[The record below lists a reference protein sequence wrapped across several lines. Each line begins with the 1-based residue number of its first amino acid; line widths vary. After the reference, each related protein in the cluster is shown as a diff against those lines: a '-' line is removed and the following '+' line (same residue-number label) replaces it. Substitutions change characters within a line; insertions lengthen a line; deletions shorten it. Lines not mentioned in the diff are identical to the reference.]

1 MKKSLFRGKSSHTK
15 IYTVITVAIILV
27 LMLVNLG
34 LTYLGGQRLLFADLT
49 PEELYTLSDEFITLI
64 EEGDD
69 TYSQSAEAP
78 IAMIDKFRA
87 EKDDPSLKINII
99 FCEEKDKIYGEA
111 TTRYV
116 QQTAEQIKEE
126 FDGYVTVEYVDVERN
141 PSAVSKFKVTSDV
154 IIPSTS
160 VIVEFDGQYK
170 ILSLESFYVFAES
183 DPSTPVGY
191 TGEKKFASAILAVT
205 RTSTPIAC
213 LNIDLDQYVLPEAVL
228 TIGAVPTCDYGTPST
243 MEIPDSLDPYLQ
255 DHDAFLLRNHGALT
269 VGCNLT
275 KAFFVMEEVEFNAVI
290 CKHAMDLGA
299 VHEISR
305 DQLAKLMDLRK
316 KMNLPGRHPGIE
328 YEEEPAVGCN
338 QAELVEAITKKVL
351 AALGK

>member
-1 MKKSLFRGKSSHTK
+1 MKSPFEIKKEICEVGLKLWQKGFVAANDGNISVKISDNEYYCTPTGVSKASLTPDMIIKVDKDGRKLEGKLNPSSEIKMHMRVYRERPDVTAVVHAHPPVA
-15 IYTVITVAIILV
+15 TAFTVA
-27 LMLVNLG
+27 
-34 LTYLGGQRLLFADLT
+34 D
-49 PEELYTLSDEFITLI
+49 
-64 EEGDD
+64 
-69 TYSQSAEAP
+69 
-78 IAMIDKFRA
+78 
-87 EKDDPSLKINII
+87 
-99 FCEEKDKIYGEA
+99 
-111 TTRYV
+111 
-116 QQTAEQIKEE
+116 
-126 FDGYVTVEYVDVERN
+126 
-141 PSAVSKFKVTSDV
+141 
-154 IIPSTS
+154 
-160 VIVEFDGQYK
+160 
-170 ILSLESFYVFAES
+170 
-183 DPSTPVGY
+183 
-191 TGEKKFASAILAVT
+191 
-205 RTSTPIAC
+205 
-213 LNIDLDQYVLPEAVL
+213 IDLDQYVLPEAVL

-328 YEEEPAVGCN
+328 YDEEPCTCN
-338 QAELVEAITKKVL
+338 NAELVEAITKKVL